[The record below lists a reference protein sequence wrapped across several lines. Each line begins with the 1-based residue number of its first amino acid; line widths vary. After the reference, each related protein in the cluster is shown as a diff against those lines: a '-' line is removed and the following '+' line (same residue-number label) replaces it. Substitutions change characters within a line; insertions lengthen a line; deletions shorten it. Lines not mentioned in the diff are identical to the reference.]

1 VHHQAIGHRLRKV
14 VRFLFAAGIALF
26 VAGSPAAHPGLQKFA
41 ILPPVAV
48 ISVDQ
53 LQQLIR
59 GDSGNV
65 ILVNAWATWCKPCI
79 EEMPRLA
86 RLSRE
91 YSGKPLT
98 IILVSADEAELAP
111 TSVKNVLTDA
121 GIVLQTYLVSGSG
134 DEYFI
139 NSMSPKWSG
148 ALPTTFLYD
157 RQGVLRTMMTGKQS
171 YEKFSAAVDTLLGSQ
186 RR

>member
-1 VHHQAIGHRLRKV
+1 M
-14 VRFLFAAGIALF
+14 
-26 VAGSPAAHPGLQKFA
+26 VAGSPGAHSGRQKFA

-48 ISVDQ
+48 ISVRQ
-53 LQQLIR
+53 LQELIKR
-59 GDSGNV
+59 DSGNV
-65 ILVNAWATWCKPCI
+65 VLVNAWATWCKPCT
-79 EEMPRLA
+79 EEMPYLA

-91 YSGKPLT
+91 YVEKPLR
-98 IILVSADEAELAP
+98 IILVSADEAELAE
-111 TSVKNVLTDA
+111 TSVKKALTGA

-157 RQGVLRTMMTGKQS
+157 QQGALRKMMTGKQS
-171 YEKFSAAVDTLLGSQ
+171 YEKFSASVDTLL
-186 RR
+186 RAPHR

>member
-1 VHHQAIGHRLRKV
+1 L
-14 VRFLFAAGIALF
+14 LLAAGISFF
-26 VAGSPAAHPGLQKFA
+26 VAGSPAARPGAQKIA

-53 LQQLIR
+53 LRQLIR
-59 GDSGNV
+59 SDSGNV
-65 ILVNAWATWCKPCI
+65 VLVNAWATWCKPCI
-79 EEMPRLA
+79 EELPRLA
-86 RLSRE
+86 ELSRE
-91 YSGKPLT
+91 YAGKPLT
-98 IILVSADEAELAP
+98 IILVSADEADLAL
-111 TSVKNVLTDA
+111 TSVKEVLTDA

-157 RQGVLRTMMTGKQS
+157 RKGVLRKMMTGKQS
-171 YEKFSAAVDTLLGSQ
+171 YSKFSAEVDTLLGSQ